1 MRETSLV
8 LSFNR
13 RLFDEVLAASLAGGG
28 GGLFFIEFRFRVATS
43 FLLIIEVFD
52 EADIKIEGKGDVDE
66 HEGDVFVA
74 LCLQDFVGQ
83 EADSKFYMIE
93 ALPEPTWPCP
103 SNLRRFFSSVNRF
116 SVWCRSMKNIAARMQ
131 APRCSRRMKVIIW
144 VCVTVFTIFRLRVSG
159 KGRDKIRN
167 NTTSKIRSQKKAMY
181 AALIMGS

>member
-13 RLFDEVLAASLAGGG
+13 CLFDEVLAASLAGGG

-74 LCLQDFVGQ
+74 LGLENLIGE
-83 EADSKFYMIE
+83 EADSK
-93 ALPEPTWPCP
+93 L
-103 SNLRRFFSSVNRF
+103 
-116 SVWCRSMKNIAARMQ
+116 
-131 APRCSRRMKVIIW
+131 
-144 VCVTVFTIFRLRVSG
+144 
-159 KGRDKIRN
+159 
-167 NTTSKIRSQKKAMY
+167 
-181 AALIMGS
+181 